1 MGLYHLDY
9 NYLDLDSYIPIIM
22 EKSTFL
28 PINSNGCTWRNGLAV
43 NGDSIRWFHF
53 LYKNWLY
60 CMLCICIVMAL
71 FVLIITFFSLLW
83 FLIVIFSIGV
93 ENVSFIGNIIE
104 HIMLLRNL
112 LKKNLNWFVVFY
124 YQWMQYWKSF
134 HMISK
139 WIHSFYNK
147 KRERE
152 WITLFSNKIL

>member
-1 MGLYHLDY
+1 MDSNYYCRCKSLFMGLYHLDC

-43 NGDSIRWFHF
+43 NGENTRWFYF
-53 LYKNWLY
+53 FIQELIILYVVYLY
-60 CMLCICIVMAL
+60 SNGIVCS
-71 FVLIITFFSLLW
+71 FITFFSLLW

-124 YQWMQYWKSF
+124 YQWMQY
-134 HMISK
+134 
-139 WIHSFYNK
+139 
-147 KRERE
+147 
-152 WITLFSNKIL
+152 